1 MKCKFLAANF
11 RLPGGDSTSK
21 YPGALPILAENLS
34 IICPEN
40 IPSPN
45 VPITS
50 RPIPSPGVL
59 RMTDL
64 GKKTVT
70 SVAQLIQIHVRFF
83 CKAQA
88 SPIETHCLTY
98 GRILE
103 DLCREV
109 AT

>member
-1 MKCKFLAANF
+1 
-11 RLPGGDSTSK
+11 
-21 YPGALPILAENLS
+21 
-34 IICPEN
+34 
-40 IPSPN
+40 
-45 VPITS
+45 
-50 RPIPSPGVL
+50 
-59 RMTDL
+59 MTDL
-64 GKKTVT
+64 GKKAVT
-70 SVAQLIQIHVRFF
+70 SVAQLTQIHVRFF